1 VRLAQRLQMRQEGA
15 RAVHHAP
22 EIDVEQPVHLRLVD
36 LLERAHQRHAGIV
49 DDDAERGMR
58 DGRLTRE
65 LRDVVGLADVDAM
78 QADLACGSDLGRE
91 RLQPG
96 LVAIGEREIAA
107 PPRKLDRQRAADAAC
122 RSGDGGGAA
131 DCSHDDPPSSALQ
144 RNYDLHF
151 FILEPNRMAV
161 PTLTYVT

>member
-1 VRLAQRLQMRQEGA
+1 MCLAQRLQMRQEGA

-36 LLERAHQRHAGIV
+36 LLERSHQCNAGIV
-49 DDDAERGMR
+49 DDDAKCGMR
-58 DGRLTRE
+58 GGRLTRE
-65 LRDVVGLADVDAM
+65 LRDVVGLADIDAM
-78 QADLACGSDLGRE
+78 QAELACGADLGRE

-107 PPRKLDRQRAADAAC
+107 APCKLDRQCAADAAC
-122 RSGDGGGAA
+122 RSGDSGGAA
-131 DCSHDDPPSSALQ
+131 DCSHDDSPVEPLE